1 MFADTMRRLAALSV
15 LGFGLATVA
24 IAEPDTDCGRAYKG
38 MLTTIERKKPTL
50 SAEAQVA
57 VQRMALRIYDACLTG
72 HLERP
77 GQLFD
82 KLDRTRY

>member
-1 MFADTMRRLAALSV
+1 
-15 LGFGLATVA
+15 
-24 IAEPDTDCGRAYKG
+24 
-38 MLTTIERKKPTL
+38 MLTTIERKKPTP

-57 VQRMALRIYDACLTG
+57 LQRTALRIYDACLTG
-72 HLERP
+72 HLEHP

>member
-1 MFADTMRRLAALSV
+1 MRRLAALSV
-15 LGFGLATVA
+15 FGFGLASVA
-24 IAEPDTDCGRAYKG
+24 VAEPELDCGRAYKD

-57 VQRMALRIYDACLTG
+57 LQRTALRIYDACLTG

>member
-1 MFADTMRRLAALSV
+1 MRKLAALSIF
-15 LGFGLATVA
+15 GFGLATVA
-24 IAEPDTDCGRAYKG
+24 VAEPDTDCGQAYRG
-38 MLTTIERKKPTL
+38 MLTTIARKKPTL

-57 VQRMALRIYDACLTG
+57 MQRTALRIYDACLTG
-72 HLERP
+72 HLEHP

>member
-1 MFADTMRRLAALSV
+1 MRKLAALSV
-15 LGFGLATVA
+15 FGFGLATVA
-24 IAEPDTDCGRAYKG
+24 VAESDMDCSRAYKG
-38 MLTTIERKKPTL
+38 MLTTIERKKPTP

-57 VQRMALRIYDACLTG
+57 LQRTALRIYDACLTG
-72 HLERP
+72 HLERS

>member
-1 MFADTMRRLAALSV
+1 MRRLAALSV

-24 IAEPDTDCGRAYKG
+24 VAESDSDCGRAYMG

-50 SAEAQVA
+50 SAEAHV
-57 VQRMALRIYDACLTG
+57 VLQRTALRIYDGCLTG

-82 KLDRTRY
+82 KFDRTRY

>member
-1 MFADTMRRLAALSV
+1 MRSLAALLV
-15 LGFGLATVA
+15 FGFGLATVA
-24 IAEPDTDCGRAYKG
+24 VAEQGTECGRAYED

-57 VQRMALRIYDACLTG
+57 LQRTALRIYDACLTG
-72 HLERP
+72 HLDRP

-82 KLDRTRY
+82 KLDRFRY

>member
-1 MFADTMRRLAALSV
+1 MRRLAALS
-15 LGFGLATVA
+15 LFGFGLATVA
-24 IAEPDTDCGRAYKG
+24 VAESDADCGRAYIG
-38 MLTTIERKKPTL
+38 MLGTIERKKPTL

-57 VQRMALRIYDACLTG
+57 LQRTALRIYDSCLTG

>member
-1 MFADTMRRLAALSV
+1 
-15 LGFGLATVA
+15 
-24 IAEPDTDCGRAYKG
+24 
-38 MLTTIERKKPTL
+38 
-50 SAEAQVA
+50 
-57 VQRMALRIYDACLTG
+57 LRIYDACLTG

>member
-1 MFADTMRRLAALSV
+1 MRNLAALFV
-15 LGFGLATVA
+15 FGFGLATGAVA
-24 IAEPDTDCGRAYKG
+24 ESDTECGRAYKG

-50 SAEAQVA
+50 SAAAQVA
-57 VQRMALRIYDACLTG
+57 LQRTALRIYDACLTG
-72 HLERP
+72 HLDRP

>member
-1 MFADTMRRLAALSV
+1 MRSLVVLSV
-15 LGFGLATVA
+15 FGFGLATVA
-24 IAEPDTDCGRAYKG
+24 VAEPDTDCGRAYKG

-57 VQRMALRIYDACLTG
+57 LQRTALRIYDACLTG
-72 HLERP
+72 HLDRP

>member
-1 MFADTMRRLAALSV
+1 MRKLAALSV
-15 LGFGLATVA
+15 FGFGLATVA
-24 IAEPDTDCGRAYKG
+24 VAEPDTDCGQAYRG
-38 MLTTIERKKPTL
+38 MLTTIERKKPL

-57 VQRMALRIYDACLTG
+57 LQRTALRIYDACLTG

-82 KLDRTRY
+82 NLDRTRY

>member
-1 MFADTMRRLAALSV
+1 MRRLAALS
-15 LGFGLATVA
+15 LFGFGLATVA
-24 IAEPDTDCGRAYKG
+24 VAESGADCGRAYIG
-38 MLTTIERKKPTL
+38 MLGTIERKKPTL

-57 VQRMALRIYDACLTG
+57 LQRTALRIYDACLTG

>member
-1 MFADTMRRLAALSV
+1 MRSLVVLSV

-24 IAEPDTDCGRAYKG
+24 VAEPETDCGRAYKG
-38 MLTTIERKKPTL
+38 MLTTIERKKPALT
-50 SAEAQVA
+50 AEAQVA
-57 VQRMALRIYDACLTG
+57 LQRTALRIYDACLTG